1 MQTPTR
7 LMTYEE
13 YLELPYL
20 GRRTEFVDGR
30 VIELNPPGPL
40 HNEIAETLFIWLR
53 SYFITNGL
61 PYRCKD
67 DLQIEIPPVI
77 NRGRGREPDLV
88 VCTKDQWAEIMS
100 SGQPSFR
107 LGNPPLIAIEILSPS
122 NWRQDMKEKQAE
134 YARAGVPEYWRINPW
149 EKWVE
154 VLQLNKNST
163 YKVKRFKGDTNIE
176 SGELPQLGLAAKQIL
191 EV

>member
-40 HNEIAETLFIWLR
+40 HNEIAENLFIWLR
-53 SYFITNGL
+53 SYFITNSL

-67 DLQIEIPPVI
+67 DLQVEIPPVSD
-77 NRGRGREPDLV
+77 RGRGREPDLV
-88 VCTKDQWAEIMS
+88 VCTKDQWSEIMS

-122 NWRQDMKEKQAE
+122 NWRQDMNEKQVE

-149 EKWVE
+149 EEWVE
-154 VLQLNKNST
+154 VLQLDEDSA
-163 YKVKRFKGDTNIE
+163 YSIKRFTEGDRLI
-176 SGELPQLGLAAKQIL
+176 SPVLPKLELSATQVL